1 MPVTEQSIVL
11 GGAASL
17 LRITASALEL
27 AQSHMTP
34 EQCEGFDKI
43 IADDR
48 VIAAKVKQLVKELEE
63 ASLNPEAFNANP

>member
-1 MPVTEQSIVL
+1 MTEQSIVL
-11 GGAASL
+11 GGAASQL
-17 LRITASALEL
+17 MIAASALEL

-48 VIAAKVKQLVKELEE
+48 EIAAKVKQLVKELEE
-63 ASLNPEAFNANP
+63 APSKPEVFHANP